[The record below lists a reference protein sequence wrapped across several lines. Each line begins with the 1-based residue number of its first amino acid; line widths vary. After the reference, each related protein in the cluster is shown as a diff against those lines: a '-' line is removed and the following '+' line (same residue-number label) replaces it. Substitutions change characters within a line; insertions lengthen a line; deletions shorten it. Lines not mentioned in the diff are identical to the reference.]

1 MKKRRVAVAL
11 ILLLVGAALC
21 AVRQNVVNSTNVYQL
36 LERNLADHDAEII
49 KLIQIHQGKYID
61 DSDKEFKQ
69 FSAFFDARLVSVDL
83 RNDAEMS
90 FSFYSIYLNANLKLA
105 YCKSN
110 QIVISDS
117 AVLSDNA
124 DELRL
129 EHLGISKDGYIY
141 CKRIKQCWFYCE
153 FSIPT

>member
-69 FSAFFDARLVSVDL
+69 FSAFFDACLVSVDL
-83 RNDAEMS
+83 RSDAEIS
-90 FSFYSIYLNANLKLA
+90 FSFYSIYPNTDLKL
-105 YCKSN
+105 
-110 QIVISDS
+110 
-117 AVLSDNA
+117 
-124 DELRL
+124 
-129 EHLGISKDGYIY
+129 
-141 CKRIKQCWFYCE
+141 
-153 FSIPT
+153 